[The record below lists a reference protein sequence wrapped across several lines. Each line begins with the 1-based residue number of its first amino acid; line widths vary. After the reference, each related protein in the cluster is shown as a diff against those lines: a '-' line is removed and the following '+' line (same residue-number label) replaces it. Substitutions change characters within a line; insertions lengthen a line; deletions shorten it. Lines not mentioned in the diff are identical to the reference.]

1 MRATICNVVFKIW
14 TSGGTMQS
22 LLAAGIL
29 KHKMIP
35 FKVNFYL
42 WKSPWYTKCV
52 SNFQCYFNAFQL
64 SFFSWMFK
72 WRHGR
77 DQWVSLVDRAKPVS
91 KSHNHTSILPL
102 WYMAPT
108 QSSSQLSLCKLQVA
122 IFFSLQNTS
131 SWERNYS
138 CDKDS
143 EPTCLWLSPSLPHS
157 R

>member
-1 MRATICNVVFKIW
+1 
-14 TSGGTMQS
+14 MQS

-29 KHKMIP
+29 KHKIIP

-122 IFFSLQNTS
+122 IFFLYRTPALERETIAVIKTVSQLVFGYLQVFHTVGRSQIFRFISL
-131 SWERNYS
+131 
-138 CDKDS
+138 
-143 EPTCLWLSPSLPHS
+143 
-157 R
+157 